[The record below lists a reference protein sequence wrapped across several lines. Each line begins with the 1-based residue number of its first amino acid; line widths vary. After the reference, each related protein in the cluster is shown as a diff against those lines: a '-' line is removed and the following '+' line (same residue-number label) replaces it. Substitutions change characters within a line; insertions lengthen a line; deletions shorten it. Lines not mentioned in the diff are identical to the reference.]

1 MTLQT
6 HYSIPSSILVQV
18 VDDEVL
24 LFNSANGQF
33 FTINEVGAGMWEV
46 MQDYTTLG
54 DVLNE
59 LKEYFDVPLDK
70 LTADLV
76 IFGESLEEQQLIV
89 CDEQ

>member
-6 HYSIPSSILVQV
+6 HYSIPSSIMLQV

-46 MQDYTTLG
+46 MQDYTALT

-59 LKEYFDVPLDK
+59 LKNYFNVPLDQ
-70 LTADLV
+70 LTNDLLA
-76 IFGESLEEQQLIV
+76 FGESLVEQNLIV
-89 CDEQ
+89 CNAQ